1 MIISNRLQAFKK
13 ISHDIYKKV
22 EEGKKRTSEFMI
34 KIQKRKNKLG
44 KNKCKIITLQCIMYL
59 NIEDSKRYT
68 YPSIF
73 LMIEWSISY
82 DGVSTN
88 AFVSHWENANKET
101 INSEYFTI
109 DESR

>member
-1 MIISNRLQAFKK
+1 MIISNRIQAFKK
-13 ISHDIYKKV
+13 ISYDIYKKV
-22 EEGKKRTSEFMI
+22 VEGKKRTSEFMI

-59 NIEDSKRYT
+59 YIEDRDIYIPQS
-68 YPSIF
+68 F
-73 LMIEWSISY
+73 FQIEWSISY